1 MLKHFWIVSYDDSE
15 SMGYDSIIYN
25 ASDIAKEIFYY
36 IEIFN
41 KSEDKSVTIKVVE
54 YKLTEKYDF
63 QNEEEFF
70 NSYEWNDDSFD
81 EEVIVRYDVVN
92 LKK

>member
-1 MLKHFWIVSYDDSE
+1 MLKHFWVISYDGGT
-15 SMGYDSIIYN
+15 MGYDSLIQSP
-25 ASDIAKEIFYY
+25 SDIAKEIFDY
-36 IEIFN
+36 IEMFN
-41 KSEDKSVTIKVVE
+41 KSEDKSVTIQVVE

-63 QNEEEFF
+63 QNEDEFF

-81 EEVIVRYDVVN
+81 EEVIVRNDIVT